1 MPQQGAF
8 TNIWRHHPAQ
18 NVSSAEDEKSWP
30 GPSNTC
36 FLTRAEPHLQTQE
49 LGLATGTGLVMGQM
63 AQKTSGKPLTV
74 FLISQTTGIY

>member
-49 LGLATGTGLVMGQM
+49 LGLATVLGWSWDRWPRRLQGN
-63 AQKTSGKPLTV
+63 P
-74 FLISQTTGIY
+74 